1 MLDDK
6 IFTFNSYMKRKFG
19 GRVARISL
27 NTGFECPWNKCI
39 FCRKESFSPNVSV
52 DMSKENRFE
61 MLKKS
66 MTFLKNRYGNKF
78 FAAYFQSG
86 TSTFGDKE
94 ILAKMYREAASIE
107 GVVAMIFSTRPDY
120 LGREEIDM
128 ILDSAPENIGEIWI
142 ELGLQSTNDNSL
154 KWINRGHDAACYF
167 KAVENIENFGKGKI
181 KVAPHIILGLPG
193 ETGEDM
199 LSTVL
204 QSTQS
209 PVVKGLKLHHL
220 QIHNCTPLEK
230 IYAKNPFPLLSVEE
244 YIAIAADIV
253 AKLPEDKV
261 LFRLFTTAPAEYLI
275 APRWNLGTQEALRK
289 FEEYLDKNHIV
300 QGCRIEF

>member
-1 MLDDK
+1 M
-6 IFTFNSYMKRKFG
+6 
-19 GRVARISL
+19 
-27 NTGFECPWNKCI
+27 
-39 FCRKESFSPNVSV
+39 
-52 DMSKENRFE
+52 
-61 MLKKS
+61 
-66 MTFLKNRYGNKF
+66 
-78 FAAYFQSG
+78 Q
-86 TSTFGDKE
+86 
-94 ILAKMYREAASIE
+94 
-107 GVVAMIFSTRPDY
+107 
-120 LGREEIDM
+120 
-128 ILDSAPENIGEIWI
+128 
-142 ELGLQSTNDNSL
+142 
-154 KWINRGHDAACYF
+154 WINRGHDAACYF
-167 KAVENIENFGKGKI
+167 KAVENVENFGKGKI

-193 ETGEDM
+193 ETREDM

-230 IYAKNPFPLLSVEE
+230 IYAKNLFPLLSVEE